1 MEALPVDK
9 EPFFNVIDAA
19 TRCWSTIPRFRGRRT
34 GNTATLKEFV
44 CLLRKGGGTVSS
56 SFILENFALIKPSS
70 LNLVVSKSCGL
81 QNVCIDKSNLRE
93 AKEDRQLRQF
103 YYVYDGIS
111 VSHFDAHFCSRLL
124 VAPLFAIL

>member
-1 MEALPVDK
+1 MLIYYS
-9 EPFFNVIDAA
+9 PFQGPTYRKHSNIE
-19 TRCWSTIPRFRGRRT
+19 G
-34 GNTATLKEFV
+34 V
-44 CLLRKGGGTVSS
+44 CLPAAEGGGTVSS